1 MGEKPEE
8 VKSSES
14 IQEEFKEAEEDLEE
28 AVEAIS
34 SDAEEHEENSEKVKK
49 KRDGLLQKIQTLIK
63 KIKCTIQ
70 GLCDKIK
77 LLTEKKDKLTQFVQD
92 ESHIRAYESVKK
104 ELFWYLKK
112 LRPRKMEAVLR
123 YGFDDPSYTGKVLAA
138 LAVLY
143 PFMSEDT
150 EILPDFEHKV
160 FQGRFAVG
168 GKVKVSHI
176 SCVAWRLFWNKDVR
190 SSYKD
195 IKNFEW

>member
-1 MGEKPEE
+1 MW
-8 VKSSES
+8 VKNQKKLRSRES

-49 KRDGLLQKIQTLIK
+49 KRMAYYKNSNPYQ

-123 YGFDDPSYTGKVLAA
+123 YGFDDPSYTGKG
-138 LAVLY
+138 
-143 PFMSEDT
+143 S
-150 EILPDFEHKV
+150 
-160 FQGRFAVG
+160 G
-168 GKVKVSHI
+168 GSG
-176 SCVAWRLFWNKDVR
+176 
-190 SSYKD
+190 SSLSIY
-195 IKNFEW
+195 E

>member
-1 MGEKPEE
+1 MKRYPQML
-8 VKSSES
+8 K
-14 IQEEFKEAEEDLEE
+14 K
-28 AVEAIS
+28 
-34 SDAEEHEENSEKVKK
+34 HEENSEKVKK
-49 KRDGLLQKIQTLIK
+49 KRDGLLQKIQTFIK

-112 LRPRKMEAVLR
+112 LRPKKMEAVLR

-176 SCVAWRLFWNKDVR
+176 ACVAWRLFWNKDVR

>member
-1 MGEKPEE
+1 MAGKKGGIQNENEEEKGHPISENVGEKPEE

-123 YGFDDPSYTGKVLAA
+123 YGFDDPSY
-138 LAVLY
+138 
-143 PFMSEDT
+143 
-150 EILPDFEHKV
+150 
-160 FQGRFAVG
+160 R
-168 GKVKVSHI
+168 
-176 SCVAWRLFWNKDVR
+176 CV
-190 SSYKD
+190 
-195 IKNFEW
+195 